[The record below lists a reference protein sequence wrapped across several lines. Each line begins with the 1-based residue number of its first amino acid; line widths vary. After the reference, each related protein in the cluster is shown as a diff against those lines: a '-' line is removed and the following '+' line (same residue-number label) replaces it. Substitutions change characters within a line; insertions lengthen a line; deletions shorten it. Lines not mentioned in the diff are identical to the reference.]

1 VGVVGLVMQN
11 GCRGFG
17 ILMSCT
23 SFCLCVVVFSLLG
36 ISALVYFI
44 LYSCYSLPTGW
55 MDDSVFLRTRN
66 EMEDEAWG
74 PGISGGGGP
83 GADSYSHRAFTTG
96 RRKML
101 PQQQQ
106 VQVSGHP
113 HTSRKVGLIIH
124 LARSN

>member
-1 VGVVGLVMQN
+1 MGLVIS
-11 GCRGFG
+11 FY
-17 ILMSCT
+17 IHAFYSMS
-23 SFCLCVVVFSLLG
+23 
-36 ISALVYFI
+36 
-44 LYSCYSLPTGW
+44 TGW

-106 VQVSGHP
+106 VQASGHP

-124 LARSN
+124 LARLE